1 MIKVNLLK
9 QQGSGAGGNTRTGT
23 FANIRAPKLEGASQG
38 LLIRG
43 AAIALPLILVYAFGY
58 YNDTA
63 MRNEIASL
71 QQTLTKFDTDIGSL
85 KPALDSIEKLN
96 AEKNK
101 ISKQIAGLK
110 VLSKKRYVLAKIMDS
125 IQNLI
130 PEKAWLVKLS
140 YKDNTIVVEGRA
152 PDDTTV
158 SSFMQN
164 LEESSLFA
172 NVTWIDSKEVNEPQ
186 GVVKLFNIQFN
197 LENI

>member
-9 QQGSGAGGNTRTGT
+9 QQDAGSGGNTRAGT

-38 LLIRG
+38 LLVRG
-43 AAIALPLILVYAFGY
+43 VAIVLPLILVYAFGY
-58 YNDTA
+58 YNDNV
-63 MRNEIASL
+63 MRGEIASL
-71 QQTLTKFDTDIGSL
+71 QQTLAKFNTDIGSL

-101 ISKQIAGLK
+101 ISKQIAELK
-110 VLSKKRYVLAKIMDS
+110 VISKKRYVLAKIMDT

-140 YKDNTIVVEGRA
+140 YKDNAILVEGRA